1 MNISVKILGLC
12 CLIGMMSVPISTQAQ
27 NDNNYRS
34 YSEIT
39 SSMKALNNA
48 HKNVTDLKSVA
59 KTSSGKDIWVLTI
72 GSGDVKNHPGIAV
85 IGGAKGSH
93 ILGSELTLKFAEQL
107 LATANTEETKALL
120 ASTTF
125 YVFPQVNPDASAQYF
140 ADLKYERDGNATSTD
155 ADRDGFTDED
165 GFEDLNGDGFITMMR
180 VENKTGNWTVHKDDA
195 RVMVKSD
202 IAGGNKGAYMLL
214 TEGRDN
220 DKDGDFN
227 EDGEGGVNINQNFTF
242 DFPYFKPGSS
252 ENPASE
258 NETRGVLDFL
268 FEEARNTFAVI
279 SFGPENNLSTPLKY
293 NRGAASKRV
302 VSGWLSDDIDV
313 NKMVSDIYNETIS
326 LGKAPSGDPQQGDL
340 LQWAYY
346 HYGRYSFST
355 PGWWTPEVNDEDGK
369 AKKFDN
375 DHAKYLG
382 WADSENQNSF
392 VNWTEVD
399 HPDFPNSKVEVGGL
413 KPFALT
419 TPPYS
424 MVSDLAQSHTDFIL
438 KIAEMKP
445 SVELANFKVESAG
458 KNLTRIT
465 VDVYNGGSFPTAS
478 ELGQRNNWVRRVIT
492 QIKLGN
498 NMNLVSGDVQSFERS
513 IPADGWVTKTWLIQG
528 SGKVTVRA
536 GSPMTGFSTK
546 EQTIK

>member
-1 MNISVKILGLC
+1 MNISVKILSLC
-12 CLIGMMSVPISTQAQ
+12 CLIGMISVPVSTQAQ

-48 HKNVTDLKSVA
+48 HKNITELKSVA

-93 ILGSELTLKFAEQL
+93 ILGSELSLKFAEQL

-120 ASTTF
+120 SSTTF
-125 YVFPQVNPDASAQYF
+125 YVFPQINPDASAQYF
-140 ADLKYERDGNATSTD
+140 AKVKYERDGNATSTD
-155 ADRDGFTDED
+155 ADRDGFTNED
-165 GFEDLNGDGFITMMR
+165 GFEDLNGDGLITMMR

-202 IAGGNKGAYMLL
+202 IASGNKGSYMLL

-227 EDGEGGVNINQNFTF
+227 EDGEGGVNINQNFSF

-252 ENPASE
+252 ENPVSE

-279 SFGPENNLSTPLKY
+279 SFGPENNLSTPLKF

-313 NKMVSDIYNETIS
+313 NKMVSDIYNEQTG
-326 LGKAPSGDPQQGDL
+326 LGKAPTGDPQQGDL
-340 LQWAYY
+340 QQWAYY

-369 AKKFDN
+369 AKKFEN
-375 DHAKYLG
+375 DHAKHLA
-382 WADSENQNSF
+382 WASTENQDVF
-392 VNWTEVD
+392 VDWTEVD
-399 HPDFPNSKVEVGGL
+399 HPDFPNSKVEVGGF
-413 KPFALT
+413 KPFTLN

-424 MVSDLAQSHTDFIL
+424 MVDTLAQKHTDFIM
-438 KIAEMKP
+438 KIAGMKP
-445 SVELANFKVESAG
+445 SVELANFKTENAG

-465 VDVYNGGSFPTAS
+465 VDIYNSGSFPTAS

-498 NMNLVSGDVQSFERS
+498 NMSLISGDVQSFERS

-528 SGKVTVRA
+528 SGKVTVKT